1 MKSDI
6 KLHVRA
12 KHFKDA
18 DFSSNQFCP
27 IANSAREFFDNP
39 CYINEGVNIIHIR
52 HTRVD
57 ETMTFFHKH
66 YGEKEFVIDAAKA
79 SKAKDQEKIIR
90 TITLIP

>member
-1 MKSDI
+1 MKQTI
-6 KLHVRA
+6 KLQVKA
-12 KHFKDA
+12 KHFLNA
-18 DFSSNQFCP
+18 SFSSNGSCP
-27 IANSAREFFDNP
+27 VANAAREFFDNP
-39 CYINEGVNIIHIR
+39 CYINEGVNIIYIR

-66 YGEKEFVIDAAKA
+66 YGEKEFLIDAAKA